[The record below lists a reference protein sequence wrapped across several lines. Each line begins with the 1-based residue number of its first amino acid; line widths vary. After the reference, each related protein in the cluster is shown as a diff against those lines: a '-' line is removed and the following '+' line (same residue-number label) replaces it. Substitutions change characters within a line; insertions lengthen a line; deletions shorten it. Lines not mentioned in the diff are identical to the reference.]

1 MVLHLISCSQGEE
14 WLAQRQPMSKYLLVP
29 KGVNQYSKDFNA
41 IARDLV
47 ERVRKEAAGEN
58 GELVDSEGLLFK
70 WSFECE

>member
-1 MVLHLISCSQGEE
+1 MIVFMIDVRICSYLISCSQGEE

-47 ERVRKEAAGEN
+47 ERVQKEAGEK
-58 GELVDSEGLLFK
+58 GELAD
-70 WSFECE
+70 